1 MIRDIT
7 YTDLGGMRMQL
18 NDAFKSDK
26 RFRDPK
32 NFPYGFARSGEFT
45 REQAQLIEIYGH
57 AYIELASGAREPACE
72 QEQAFMEFCNGNKD
86 AESLHERTWKRYQ
99 DKVNRKI
106 NCYTLASISDVTDD
120 DTSGDDDD

>member
-1 MIRDIT
+1 
-7 YTDLGGMRMQL
+7 MQL
-18 NDAFKSDK
+18 DDAFKSDK

-45 REQAQLIEIYGH
+45 REQAQLIENHGY
-57 AYIELASGAREPACE
+57 AYIELASGARAPLCD
-72 QEQAFMEFCNGNKD
+72 QEQAFMAFCQGDKD

-106 NCYTLASISDVTDD
+106 NCYTLASIPSVSDD
-120 DTSGDDDD
+120 DASDDDD